1 MKPGD
6 KKMFTIIDLNENIEK
21 IESAIDNYGNH
32 PIWIQDEQL
41 STKVMNFYNALQK
54 NQVLN
59 TPADEIS
66 LDLAYL
72 LGVNNLTGNEFE

>member
-1 MKPGD
+1 MKSQSSLVLFTTLITKACEHIFMKPGD

-41 STKVMNFYNALQK
+41 STKVMNFYNAFTK
-54 NQVLN
+54 K
-59 TPADEIS
+59 IKC
-66 LDLAYL
+66 
-72 LGVNNLTGNEFE
+72 